1 MRSITF
7 TDSPATALAASAYPS
22 GYGRRLAAAL
32 LAGLCLSGQAAAQLP
47 DGACYLYECDDA
59 CAAQDGANGV
69 GALSLRFNRLT
80 PWERENKVTSRH
92 VQIAALMAERGQ
104 GLRDGV
110 AGKRLT
116 QTAFCRAETMSCW
129 TGGNAAS
136 FTLEMGTEGR
146 LFIETTHFPLADFG
160 ESDLESDLTPHR
172 GQSVRFALLLAAVGT
187 CPLE

>member
-1 MRSITF
+1 MRSTIC
-7 TDSPATALAASAYPS
+7 TDLSAMALAAPVRPS
-22 GYGRRLAAAL
+22 GYGMCLAVAL
-32 LAGLCLSGQAAAQLP
+32 LTGLCLSGPAAAQLP
-47 DGACYLYECDDA
+47 DGGCYLYECDDA

-69 GALSLRFNRLT
+69 AALSIRFSLLT
-80 PWERENKVTSRH
+80 PWERESKITSRH

-136 FTLEMGTEGR
+136 FTLAMGTEGW

-172 GQSVRFALLLAAVGT
+172 GQPARFTLLLAADGT